1 MHESREEY
9 FYHFFNTFGVY
20 FYSNCSGLILYSL
33 LDSFF
38 RSACGNELISTTVS
52 PDGNYEAHIFVRDCG
67 ATTGYS
73 YQLSILKDGK
83 EVKNR
88 SGNTFVSDGEFTVE
102 WLDNRLIEVNYSHL
116 RTSEMHKQIGLVSVE
131 FVQD

>member
-1 MHESREEY
+1 MKVAKNIFIISLILLVSI
-9 FYHFFNTFGVY
+9 FTAIL
-20 FYSNCSGLILYSL
+20 CSGLILYSL
-33 LDSFF
+33 LDPFF

-102 WLDNRLIEVNYSHL
+102 WIDDRLIKVNYGHL
-116 RTSEMHKQIGLVSVE
+116 RTYQIHKQIGLVSVE